1 MTDASRQAPPPPAI
15 SVVPHPAASGTSTA
29 PAPTFEQD
37 PYKWDEARGD
47 DEYDSDDSAEFVRK
61 EKLRQ
66 IRVEH
71 RAAREKKGQAPPE
84 VSYDTSAE
92 LHGPWSGVPI
102 ETVED
107 WERLSA
113 AATGRDAFAVG
124 YVAFLNTKYQR
135 PGIPGPQ
142 GFCDC

>member
-1 MTDASRQAPPPPAI
+1 MVDTSRQVPPPQAT
-15 SVVPHPAASGTSTA
+15 SVAPRSAAAGTSTA

-47 DEYDSDDSAEFVRK
+47 DEYNSDNSDKFARK

-66 IRVEH
+66 VHVEH
-71 RAAREKKGQAPPE
+71 KAAQDKKGQAPLE
-84 VSYDTSAE
+84 VSYDTSVE
-92 LHGPWSGVPI
+92 LHSPWSGVHI
-102 ETVED
+102 ETVKD

-113 AATGRDAFAVG
+113 AAIGGDTFAVG

-135 PGIPGPQ
+135 PGIPRTLGIS
-142 GFCDC
+142 